1 MLITHKKLQPVQCY
15 HIFSNSMVVYLAK
28 NHYGSYSPQMVPTN
42 PPGSWPK
49 IDGVVCPPNIS
60 ETVAGRLMKLA
71 HRQRIASTTIKLIK
85 KNITVHFINFSK
97 NNSTN
102 RR

>member
-42 PPGSWPK
+42 PPGSWPML
-49 IDGVVCPPNIS
+49 ILLD
-60 ETVAGRLMKLA
+60 EELRLGLQCVFELM
-71 HRQRIASTTIKLIK
+71 
-85 KNITVHFINFSK
+85 NYD
-97 NNSTN
+97 
-102 RR
+102 

>member
-42 PPGSWPK
+42 PPGSWP
-49 IDGVVCPPNIS
+49 IIGGEHSTWTQVISGVPQGTVLGPLLFLAYINDFPNNIHS
-60 ETVAGRLMKLA
+60 SIRLFADDCEK
-71 HRQRIASTTIKLIK
+71 
-85 KNITVHFINFSK
+85 
-97 NNSTN
+97 
-102 RR
+102 

>member
-42 PPGSWPK
+42 PPGSWPICEKVGKNRTSIIKNK
-49 IDGVVCPPNIS
+49 IG
-60 ETVAGRLMKLA
+60 
-71 HRQRIASTTIKLIK
+71 
-85 KNITVHFINFSK
+85 
-97 NNSTN
+97 
-102 RR
+102 

>member
-42 PPGSWPK
+42 PPGSWP
-49 IDGVVCPPNIS
+49 IGPIA
-60 ETVAGRLMKLA
+60 ETPFGLDNWYPGK
-71 HRQRIASTTIKLIK
+71 
-85 KNITVHFINFSK
+85 
-97 NNSTN
+97 
-102 RR
+102 